1 MLKFGLV
8 RLLAVALFGVV
19 IPFGAYSLSRRIGTP
34 ILLILAVVIGLGYG
48 ALKAD
53 NPWNGDGLFGNL
65 LLMATSALVLLVY
78 AGLAIAVAGAVA
90 RAAANLR
97 L

>member
-1 MLKFGLV
+1 MLKIGLV
-8 RLLAVALFGVV
+8 RLLGLALFAVV
-19 IPFGAYSLSRRIGTP
+19 TPLGLYRLSRRIGTP
-34 ILLILAVVIGLGYG
+34 ILLILAVATGLGYG

-78 AGLAIAVAGAVA
+78 VGVAVG
-90 RAAANLR
+90 AAAALAKAR
-97 L
+97 SRK